1 MELLCAKRSR
11 PGALLGAADGLP
23 HSADRLS
30 LAALPAAASRKPQAK
45 PQAVSF
51 PVSFQPAPE
60 PVTAEV
66 PNPAL
71 DVVLVPRV
79 RDIGGFAVRRV
90 LPSAR
95 RKMVGPFI
103 FLDQMGPAIF
113 DAGAG
118 LDVKPHP
125 HIGLATVTYLFEGE
139 ILHRDSLGSVQR
151 ITPGDVNWMRAAR
164 GIAHSERTP
173 PDVRS
178 HGGSVFGLQMW
189 VALSRGAEEGPPGF
203 AHHGLAALPAVEDG
217 GARVRV
223 VAGTFLGL
231 RSPVETGW
239 ETLLVDAHLEAGS
252 RLPISP
258 YHDERAIFVA
268 QGRVEVEGV
277 AYDAGPL
284 LVLKPTT
291 PVTVTAL
298 EASRVVVLGGEPMD
312 GPRHIWWN
320 FVSSS
325 KERIG
330 QAKADWSA
338 GRFDLVPDES
348 ERVPLPE

>member
-1 MELLCAKRSR
+1 M
-11 PGALLGAADGLP
+11 
-23 HSADRLS
+23 
-30 LAALPAAASRKPQAK
+30 
-45 PQAVSF
+45 
-51 PVSFQPAPE
+51 SFQPAPE
-60 PVTAEV
+60 PAIADA

-79 RDIGGFAVRRV
+79 RDLGGFSVRRV

-139 ILHRDSLGSVQR
+139 ILHRDSLGSVQL
-151 ITPGDVNWMRAAR
+151 ITPGDVNWMRAGR

-173 PDVRS
+173 VDVRS
-178 HGGSVFGLQMW
+178 RGGQVFGLQMW
-189 VALSRGAEEGPPGF
+189 VALPRAVEEARPAF
-203 AHHGLAALPAVEDG
+203 AHHALDVLPTIEDR

-223 VAGTFLGL
+223 VAGTFLGT
-231 RSPVETGW
+231 RSPVETEW
-239 ETLLVDAHLEAGS
+239 DTVLADARLEGGS
-252 RLPISP
+252 RLPISTH
-258 YHDERAIFVA
+258 HDERAIFVA
-268 QGRVEVEGV
+268 QGRIEIEGT
-277 AYDAGPL
+277 AYEAGPL
-284 LVLKPTT
+284 LVLKPGV
-291 PVTVTAL
+291 PVTVIAL
-298 EASRVVVLGGEPMD
+298 EASRVIVLGGEPMD

-325 KERIG
+325 KERIE